1 MLDFFKHQ
9 APAMPL
15 LGPVVASQPLI
26 YELPTNYTVANYYSK
41 RQKKRL
47 PATYSLID
55 LMVYPDGHY
64 NFATLA
70 AFDLKDLY
78 TAQTTRS
85 IAELTTTP
93 AREDVHEYFIGLI
106 IDPCINTHNAQAVRE
121 LSQKLSHWSSAS
133 FTHHHGVDAHYI
145 VTINANSAQY
155 ELLDHTA
162 QDTRLHF
169 AEHNSGTIPLDHSHS
184 A

>member
-1 MLDFFKHQ
+1 MLDFFKHR
-9 APAMPL
+9 APTMPL
-15 LGPVVASQPLI
+15 LGPVIASQPLI
-26 YELPTNYTVANYYSK
+26 YELPTNYAVMHNYSK

-47 PATYSLID
+47 PATYSLVD

-70 AFDLKDLY
+70 AFDLRHLHKRETTQTIAKL
-78 TAQTTRS
+78 TA
-85 IAELTTTP
+85 TP
-93 AREDVHEYFIGLI
+93 ARDDAHEYFIGLI
-106 IDPCINTHNAQAVRE
+106 IDPCIDTHNAAQVRE
-121 LSQKLSHWSSAS
+121 LSDTLAHWSSTNFAQ
-133 FTHHHGVDAHYI
+133 HHGVDAHYMI
-145 VTINANSAQY
+145 TINSNSAQY

-169 AEHNSGTIPLDHSHS
+169 AENNSGTIPLDRHHS

>member
-121 LSQKLSHWSSAS
+121 LSQKLSHWSSTN
-133 FTHHHGVDAHYI
+133 FTHHHGVDAHYV

-155 ELLDHTA
+155 ELLDHTIH
-162 QDTRLHF
+162 DTRLHF
-169 AEHNSGTIPLDHSHS
+169 AENNSGTIPLDRSHS

>member
-1 MLDFFKHQ
+1 MLDFFKHR

-15 LGPVVASQPLI
+15 LGPVIASQPLI
-26 YELPTNYTVANYYSK
+26 YELPTNYTVVHNYSK
-41 RQKKRL
+41 RQKKHL
-47 PATYSLID
+47 PATYILID

-70 AFDLKDLY
+70 AFDLRHLHKRE
-78 TAQTTRS
+78 TAQA
-85 IAELTTTP
+85 IARLTATP
-93 AREDVHEYFIGLI
+93 ARDDVHEYFIGLI
-106 IDPCINTHNAQAVRE
+106 IDPCIDTHNTAQVRE
-121 LSQKLSHWSSAS
+121 LSDTLAQWSTTHFA
-133 FTHHHGVDAHYI
+133 HHHGVDAHYMI
-145 VTINANSAQY
+145 TINSNSAQY

-169 AEHNSGTIPLDHSHS
+169 AEHSSGTIPLDRSHN